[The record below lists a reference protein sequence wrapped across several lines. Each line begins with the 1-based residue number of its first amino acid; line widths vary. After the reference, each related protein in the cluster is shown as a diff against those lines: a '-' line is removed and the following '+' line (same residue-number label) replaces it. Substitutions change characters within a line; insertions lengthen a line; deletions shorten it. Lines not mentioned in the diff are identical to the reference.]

1 MSTSQFTNM
10 TANEAVRFMANA
22 AVQPVRKRLQEIVG
36 AWNVVDLGCGKGEE
50 VSEHWHHKQYLGVDC
65 SVELIRIAQYR
76 HPHYLFQV
84 SSVQD
89 LAGHWTFGVM
99 KAVLEHLP
107 YLEALA
113 VYDCARALTDTLLVV
128 WHMEPSKMDPY
139 EARYQGELA
148 EPMWQNQHPL
158 FPFQGMVEREECGK
172 HVIWTVV

>member
-22 AVQPVRKRLQEIVG
+22 AVQPVRRRVSEIVG
-36 AWNVVDLGCGKGEE
+36 EWDVVDLGCGKGEE
-50 VSEHWHHKQYLGVDC
+50 VGLYLPDQYLGVDC
-65 SVELIRIAQYR
+65 SAELIRIAQYR
-76 HPHYLFQV
+76 NPHYPFQV

-89 LAGHWTFGVM
+89 LEGHWTFGVL

-107 YLEALA
+107 GAEALA
-113 VYDCARALTDTLLVV
+113 VYNYARALTDTLLVV
-128 WHMEPSKMDPY
+128 WHMEPSKLDPY

-148 EPMWQNQHPL
+148 EPMWQNRHPL
-158 FPFQGMVEREECGK
+158 APYHGMIEREECGK